1 VIVERAQ
8 VRPVALPTEVV
19 DVPAIGGEV
28 LVRGMDMPQM
38 LAFTAARRAAT
49 APREGETAAEA
60 GERASGDLV
69 PLLLS
74 MCVLAADDLPVYS
87 VAEWRAFAVAH
98 PGPTLDL
105 WDAAVRLSGQGGD
118 AEKKT

>member
-1 VIVERAQ
+1 VIIARDQ
-8 VRPVALPTEVV
+8 VRPVALPTEAV
-19 DVPAIGGEV
+19 DVPEIGGQV

-49 APREGETAAEA
+49 AQRDGESAGDAAERSS
-60 GERASGDLV
+60 GELV

-74 MCVLAADDLPVYS
+74 MCVLAADGLPVYS
-87 VAEWRAFAVAH
+87 LAEWRAFAVQH
-98 PGPTLDL
+98 TGPTLAL
-105 WDAAVRLSGQGGD
+105 WEAAVRLSGQGGD